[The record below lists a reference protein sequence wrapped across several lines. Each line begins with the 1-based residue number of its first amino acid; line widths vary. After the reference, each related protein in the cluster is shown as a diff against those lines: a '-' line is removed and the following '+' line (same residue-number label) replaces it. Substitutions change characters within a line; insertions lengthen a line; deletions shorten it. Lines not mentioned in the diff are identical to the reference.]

1 MNVIRLAVA
10 DDQATVREALAV
22 MLDLEPDID
31 VVGRAANGAEAVDI
45 AAGQQP
51 DVILMDL
58 HMPVMDGVEATR
70 RIRQGDPGATIRRSR
85 SAW

>member
-1 MNVIRLAVA
+1 VNVIRLAVA

-22 MLDLEPDID
+22 MLGLEPDID

-58 HMPVMDGVEATR
+58 HMPVMDGATR